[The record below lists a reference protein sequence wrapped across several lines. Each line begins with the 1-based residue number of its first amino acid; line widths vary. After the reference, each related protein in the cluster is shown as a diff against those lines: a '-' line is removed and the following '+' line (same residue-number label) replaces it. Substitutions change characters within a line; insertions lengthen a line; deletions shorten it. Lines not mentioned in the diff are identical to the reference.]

1 MWSAIRLAHLGP
13 MVEGLVGGLQHQ
25 VGGSTPR
32 PLPQVAEGGENLSV
46 GQRQLLCLTRA
57 LLRRTQVC

>member
-1 MWSAIRLAHLGP
+1 

-32 PLPQVAEGGENLSV
+32 PLPQVAEGGENLSL